1 MLNPDIHVTRWG
13 ASGPVVVM
21 VHGSAQGSQ
30 VGGDGHFSRQKNLA
44 GMGWQVVVPDR
55 PGHGRSPAPGR
66 PDNAEADSQWVAE
79 LLGEGA
85 HLVGHSFGGCV
96 ALAAAAKRPGAV
108 RSLTLIEPAMMPLA
122 IDDPEVRAFADK
134 IMGSSNA
141 PTPADRIKVFAKVAG
156 IPDEIRGGKS
166 EDELNRM
173 GEGMKALKLPTPS
186 TLREQLEAVKNA
198 GIPLLVVEGGWNPA
212 FGVVADRVA
221 ETGGGKHVIVKSG
234 NHFPQLASDEF
245 NQQLNTFMRN
255 ADA

>member
-13 ASGPVVVM
+13 TSGPVVVM

-30 VGGDGHFSRQKNLA
+30 VGGDGHFSRQKDLA

-66 PDNAEADSQWVAE
+66 PDDAEADGEWVAE
-79 LLGEGA
+79 LLEEGA

-96 ALAAAAKRPGAV
+96 VLAAAAKRPGVV
-108 RSLTLIEPAMMPLA
+108 RSLTLVEPAMMPLA
-122 IDDPEVRAFADK
+122 MDDPAVRAFAGK
-134 IMGSSNA
+134 VMESANA
-141 PTPADRIKVFAKVAG
+141 PTPAGRIKAFAKVAG

-166 EDELNRM
+166 EGELNRM
-173 GEGMKALKLPTPS
+173 GEGMKALKLPTPP
-186 TLREQLEAVKNA
+186 TLREQLGAVRNA

-212 FGVVADRVA
+212 FGAVADKVA
-221 ETGGGKHVIVKSG
+221 EAGGGKHVVVKSE
-234 NHFPQLASDEF
+234 NHFPQLASDDF
-245 NQQLNTFMRN
+245 NQQLDTFMRN